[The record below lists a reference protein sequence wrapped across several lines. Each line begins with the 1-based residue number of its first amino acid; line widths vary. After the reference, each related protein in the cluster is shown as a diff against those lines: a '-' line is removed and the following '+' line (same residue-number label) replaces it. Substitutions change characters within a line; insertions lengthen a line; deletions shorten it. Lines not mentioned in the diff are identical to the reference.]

1 MLYTAQIKAAR
12 SLLGWK
18 QNQLAKAAGVGI
30 ATLQRIEK
38 SEGPAS
44 GNYSTVLKIQAAL
57 EKAGIE
63 FTDEE
68 GVIGVRLKR
77 PRPLTKSA
85 KGK

>member
-18 QNQLAKAAGVGI
+18 QTDLAKASGVGI
-30 ATLQRIEK
+30 ATIQRIEK

-68 GVIGVRLKR
+68 SVVGVRLKR
-77 PRPLTKSA
+77 LMIKKPS